1 MVQVTRYRKI
11 YYIFSGTLIV
21 LSLIALAVWG
31 LELGVDFKGGSMLYG
46 TFTEKALSVDE
57 INSAVAQTGIGEAVV
72 QPSGERDVFIRFNA
86 VDEDMHQKVLAGLAQ
101 GAQQAGEGNSFVEK
115 SFDSIGPSIG
125 KELRSKS
132 VIAIFI
138 VLALVIGYIA
148 LVFRKVS
155 YPLASW
161 KYGIATL
168 VALFHDVIIPV
179 GLFAVLG
186 HFAHVE
192 ITGGF
197 IAAILTVLGY
207 SVHDSII
214 VFDRIRENL
223 MRHQGKTFEETVNIS
238 VNQTFVRS
246 LNTSLTVILVLL
258 AIYLIG
264 GESVKYIALAL
275 MVGVGVGTYSSIF
288 IGSTLLVSWY
298 AWMQKKQVQS
308 AGA

>member
-264 GESVKYIALAL
+264 GESVKYRRA
-275 MVGVGVGTYSSIF
+275 
-288 IGSTLLVSWY
+288 
-298 AWMQKKQVQS
+298 
-308 AGA
+308 

>member
-101 GAQQAGEGNSFVEK
+101 GAQQAGEGNLFVEK

-186 HFAHVE
+186 HSAHVE